1 MEDKAMSNNSA
12 LSGKDDISK
21 HLERLQSDFA
31 TLSATVTRLAS
42 EGVASAQSQIGDS
55 ATKAINGAS
64 AGGHQIYKDAA
75 TLGRDAANMASA
87 ANGQIETKIARNPL
101 TSVLVALGVGF
112 AIGLVSRRQ

>member
-1 MEDKAMSNNSA
+1 MAHNSA
-12 LSGKDDISK
+12 LNDKDDISK

-31 TLSATVTRLAS
+31 TLTETVTRLAS
-42 EGVASAQSQIGDS
+42 ESVASAQSHIGS
-55 ATKAINGAS
+55 TTTKAINGAS
-64 AGGHQIYKDAA
+64 AGGHQIYRDAA

-112 AIGLVSRRQ
+112 VIGLVSRRQ